1 MQTRDGYLWVASWAG
16 IARFDGVR
24 FTPIAE
30 DLPNV
35 HARVLLEDRDGSVWI
50 GASGLGLLR

>member
-1 MQTRDGYLWVASWAG
+1 
-16 IARFDGVR
+16 VR